1 MINFLQKRRFND
13 TNRRERSESPP
24 FVPFVDEAA
33 TAQSSFT
40 PPLVLVA
47 FIFPALAGYNFGYDI
62 GSTSGAIQRLRHVPS
77 AAALDGSPLLQGL
90 LTSGSLFGTCVGTA
104 LSFLVAAPLG
114 RRGELLLAATL
125 YLLGTAICTL
135 APDGTYLLHAVFAGR
150 GAYGLGVAFA
160 MHAAPVYISEVTPP
174 SIRGVL
180 VSLKEA
186 MIVVGI
192 LSGFSASAL
201 TTAYA
206 VPFAI
211 SWRLIWLPP
220 ALIALIVFIGM
231 LYAPPSPRWLLLRAA
246 SLQERDPSKALRY
259 GEEAAR
265 GLRRLRSRTLCGDP
279 VCDDRAVEEEL
290 QSIRSMLGS
299 GGSNSTRRKK
309 NGNGS
314 GGEGGGEAS
323 CGEVLSARRALI
335 AGLGLVLLQQVTGQ
349 PSVLYYQES
358 IFRDAGFGSLA
369 AYASVI
375 VGGAKLLATMFTVLR
390 VDHYGR
396 RPLLFAGISL
406 MLVSL
411 ITLSIAFY
419 TRDSTSSSS
428 SEDGNADASSDLAS
442 ILIVIALMV
451 YVCGYQIGFGP
462 IAWLMISE
470 VFPLRTRGTAL
481 SIAVTVNFGF
491 NLLVTFTLPSIQQ
504 AFDSFAPGRGMS
516 YLFALYAGFC
526 VASIAFTHACVPETK
541 GKTLEEIERELR
553 D

>member
-1 MINFLQKRRFND
+1 MATLCVMIG
-13 TNRRERSESPP
+13 PW
-24 FVPFVDEAA
+24 
-33 TAQSSFT
+33 
-40 PPLVLVA
+40 
-47 FIFPALAGYNFGYDI
+47 
-62 GSTSGAIQRLRHVPS
+62 
-77 AAALDGSPLLQGL
+77 
-90 LTSGSLFGTCVGTA
+90 
-104 LSFLVAAPLG
+104 
-114 RRGELLLAATL
+114 RRG
-125 YLLGTAICTL
+125 CK
-135 APDGTYLLHAVFAGR
+135 V
-150 GAYGLGVAFA
+150 YG
-160 MHAAPVYISEVTPP
+160 
-174 SIRGVL
+174 
-180 VSLKEA
+180 
-186 MIVVGI
+186 
-192 LSGFSASAL
+192 
-201 TTAYA
+201 
-206 VPFAI
+206 
-211 SWRLIWLPP
+211 
-220 ALIALIVFIGM
+220 
-231 LYAPPSPRWLLLRAA
+231 
-246 SLQERDPSKALRY
+246 
-259 GEEAAR
+259 
-265 GLRRLRSRTLCGDP
+265 
-279 VCDDRAVEEEL
+279 
-290 QSIRSMLGS
+290 MLGS
-299 GGSNSTRRKK
+299 GGSNSTRRK

-419 TRDSTSSSS
+419 TRDSTTSSS

-504 AFDSFAPGRGMS
+504 AFDGFAPGRGMS
-516 YLFALYAGFC
+516 YLFALYAAFC